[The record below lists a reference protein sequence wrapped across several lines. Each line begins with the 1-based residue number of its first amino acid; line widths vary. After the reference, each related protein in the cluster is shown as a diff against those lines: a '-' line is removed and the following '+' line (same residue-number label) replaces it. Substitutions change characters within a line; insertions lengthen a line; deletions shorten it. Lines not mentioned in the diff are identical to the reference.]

1 MQNSSHAVGMKR
13 GRAHHA
19 CARKRYPLY
28 VCARTEN
35 AAQRHSLGLSSAV
48 IVSVVQLDSGSAVW
62 VGWGRLGAGSAVWV
76 Q

>member
-28 VCARTEN
+28 VCARTAN
-35 AAQRHSLGLSSAV
+35 AAGRQSLGSSSAV
-48 IVSVVQLDSGSAVW
+48 WVSVVQLGSGSAVW
-62 VGWGRLGAGSAVWV
+62 VGWGSFGAGSAVWV